1 MEMPKKAGWGME
13 GVEKNDPPHPPW
25 AANLSSII
33 VLEVGTACY
42 RYKNTLRIVSEV
54 FFTT

>member
-1 MEMPKKAGWGME
+1 MGGG

-33 VLEVGTACY
+33 VGTACY
-42 RYKNTLRIVSEV
+42 RYNNTLRTVSEV